1 MISGGRYRVIVR
13 KQVLKEEKWKEIAVV
28 RVNTLK
34 RVREIKQHYGKK
46 CRLEVQDTRMDYKG
60 VKERGN

>member
-34 RVREIKQHYGKK
+34 RAIS
-46 CRLEVQDTRMDYKG
+46 
-60 VKERGN
+60 